1 MKPAMFPRTT
11 LATLL
16 ALALTACGG
25 GGSGGSSSGGGNSGG
40 GNTDTDYTKTIT
52 SATGAAETRLACNQG
67 AGANAACD
75 LRMYQIM
82 VEAFANGDD
91 SINYNVGYGP
101 SNHKGDLQGIID
113 SLDYIKSLNVN
124 AIWLT
129 PIFDS
134 CKGQTGDDKLAA
146 TGYFACDYYNVDPN
160 FGSNAK
166 LKELVDTA
174 HAKGLYVF
182 LDGVFGH
189 TSSKGVINPSPT
201 GLLPDFLSTSS
212 NICSVNSSQ
221 KCIDYSSANSIAFFK
236 ELASYYVTQYGID
249 GWRLDQAYQVPTTV
263 WNTIRT
269 AVEAAA
275 KARKDAG
282 ERWGTLG
289 YMVGEVWDNQTNIAN
304 NGYGSAATPA
314 LKSNFNFP
322 LRYGVVQAL
331 AVEEKGTKADPT
343 QLYASWNDGSAYP
356 DFAMPNLM
364 IGNHDLVRFG
374 DLLQRGGLG
383 NPGETNYLLR
393 HQAAFSFLA
402 ANSGPVTI
410 YYGDEIG
417 DQVDGFAAKVS
428 DTTCASQ
435 GLCDDHVARSTG
447 KIEGVTA
454 GFTPS
459 TQQTTLKNYVTK
471 LMALRETHPALAKGA
486 RTHLYSDRSVYV
498 DLKST
503 SNDKVLYLLN
513 AGTVNAKITVNSD
526 VIGGSGDLTD
536 LMDGNTVSLS
546 GTTYTINVPA
556 LSGRLLSV
564 Q

>member
-25 GGSGGSSSGGGNSGG
+25 GGSSSSGGGG

-52 SATGAAETRLACNQG
+52 SASGSAETRLACNQG
-67 AGANAACD
+67 SSASAACD

-82 VEAFANGDD
+82 VEAFVNGDD

-134 CKGQTGDDKLAA
+134 CKGQTSDDKLAA
-146 TGYFACDYYNVDPN
+146 TGYFACDYYTVDPN

-201 GLLPDFLSTSS
+201 GLLPDFLTASSTTCTVSS
-212 NICSVNSSQ
+212 TQ

-236 ELASYYVTQYGID
+236 ELASYYVTEYGID
-249 GWRLDQAYQVPTTV
+249 GWRLDQAYQIPTTV

-269 AVEAAA
+269 AVETAAQT
-275 KARKDAG
+275 RKDAG
-282 ERWGTLG
+282 ETWGTLG
-289 YMVGEVWDNQTNIAN
+289 YMVGELWSGQDYIASA
-304 NGYGSAATPA
+304 GYGTASAPA

-331 AVEEKGTKADPT
+331 AVEESGTKKDPT

-402 ANSGPVTI
+402 ANSGPVTV

-417 DQVDGFAAKVS
+417 DQVDGFAAQVS
-428 DTTCASQ
+428 STTCASQ

-459 TQQTTLKNYVTK
+459 AQQSTLKSYVTQ
-471 LMALRETHPALAKGA
+471 LMALREAHPALAKGA
-486 RTHLYSDRSVYV
+486 RTHIYSDSSVYV

-503 SNDKVLYLLN
+503 SSDKVLYLLN
-513 AGTVNAKITVNSD
+513 AGTVDAKITLNND

-536 LMDGNTVSLS
+536 LVDSTTVSLS
-546 GTTYTINVPA
+546 GSTYTITVPA

>member
-1 MKPAMFPRTT
+1 MKPAIFPRTT

-25 GGSGGSSSGGGNSGG
+25 GGSSSSGGNNG
-40 GNTDTDYTKTIT
+40 GNTDTSYTKTIT
-52 SATGAAETRLACNQG
+52 SASGTAESRLACNQG
-67 AGANAACD
+67 SGASAACD

-82 VEAFANGDD
+82 VEAFVNGDD

-134 CKGQTGDDKLAA
+134 CKGQTSDDKLAA
-146 TGYFACDYYNVDPN
+146 TGYFACDYYTVDPN

-201 GLLPDFLSTSS
+201 GLLPDFLSASNTTCTVSS
-212 NICSVNSSQ
+212 TQ
-221 KCIDYSSANSIAFFK
+221 KCIDYSSDNSIAFFK

-249 GWRLDQAYQVPTTV
+249 GWRLDQAYQVPTTA

-282 ERWGTLG
+282 ETWGTLG
-289 YMVGEVWDNQTNIAN
+289 YMVGELWSGQDYIASA
-304 NGYGSAATPA
+304 GYGTTTTPA

-331 AVEEKGTKADPT
+331 AVEESGTKKDPT

-402 ANSGPVTI
+402 ANSGPITV

-417 DQVDGFAAKVS
+417 DQVDGFSTQVS
-428 DTTCASQ
+428 SSTCASQ

-447 KIEGVTA
+447 KIEGVTD
-454 GFTPS
+454 GFTPT
-459 TQQTTLKNYVTK
+459 TQQSTLKTYVTQ
-471 LMALRETHPALAKGA
+471 LMALREAHPALAKGA
-486 RTHLYSDRSVYV
+486 RTHIYSDSSIYV

-503 SNDKVLYLLN
+503 SSDKVLYLLN
-513 AGTVNAKITVNSD
+513 AGTVDAKITLNSD
-526 VIGGSGDLTD
+526 VIGGTGDLTD
-536 LMDGNTVSLS
+536 LVDSSTVSLS
-546 GTTYTINVPA
+546 GTTYTITVPA

-564 Q
+564 E